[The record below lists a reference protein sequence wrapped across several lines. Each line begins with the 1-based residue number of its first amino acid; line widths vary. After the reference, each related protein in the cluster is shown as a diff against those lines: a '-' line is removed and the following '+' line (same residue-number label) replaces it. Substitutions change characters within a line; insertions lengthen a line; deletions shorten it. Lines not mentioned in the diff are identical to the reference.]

1 MVTVI
6 YLQAGLRQLDMQLM
20 SQLWSLSQS
29 VQDLKIIMS
38 ERSSADLDLQ
48 TADLVSPQS
57 AEAWEGE
64 HDQSEYYRYLH
75 QLGFGSP
82 ALTPRNILDP
92 VNENMSSSTSSISST
107 QSNSPECQ

>member
-1 MVTVI
+1 MTVI
-6 YLQAGLRQLDMQLM
+6 SLQAGLRQLDMQLM

-38 ERSSADLDLQ
+38 ERSSADLDL
-48 TADLVSPQS
+48 VSPQS

-82 ALTPRNILDP
+82 ALAPRNILDP
-92 VNENMSSSTSSISST
+92 VNETMSSSTSSISST